1 MKTEPF
7 SPALLDLL
15 RAHLSTSE
23 PVFTISSGQPNWII
37 AITSE
42 GLRVET
48 ERSRK
53 AGSGPQDVPAWMF
66 EAAWQR
72 LTTRRK
78 ITNRELLATDDLNV
92 KRSSLV
98 CAVLA
103 KLPGVTVA
111 GTRPI
116 TLTYAPE

>member
-23 PVFTISSGQPNWII
+23 PVFTVSSGQPNWII

-72 LTTRRK
+72 LTTRRR

-103 KLPGVTVA
+103 NLPGVKVT

-116 TLTYAPE
+116 TLTYMP